1 MKLNKKA
8 RELLDRY
15 LLGVKRKLSG
25 KEREDITNEIES
37 YIFDTLEEKYANV
50 DEITTNELEVV
61 LKEMGAP
68 IKVAG
73 QFAQQRSLIGP
84 RLFPIYILVLKIL
97 VGVVIGAITLG
108 MIITTV
114 LGESGNFW
122 MTLLEYLGTIWSGA
136 LSTGGMVTLIFA
148 IIEHCTEGKSLDE
161 LEELKELNEFKISD
175 LPDLP
180 AEEKQPGKVGLIVEI
195 VLGVIGITF
204 FSYIQSSGG
213 LVPYFTNPWSE
224 MQSLRLFTES
234 FIQYVPFMI
243 ALAGLDIAR
252 NATILVQ
259 GYHSALTNWW
269 EIITKG
275 ANVVLMVFL
284 VQAFPIISLEGFQ
297 QIIGTEGFAN
307 LENLANIGIKIAMG
321 LGIFGSIVDIIRKIT
336 REIRNPTI

>member
-1 MKLNKKA
+1 MKLNKNA

-50 DEITTNELEVV
+50 DEITTDKLEVV

-84 RLFPIYILVLKIL
+84 RLFPIYVLVLKIL
-97 VGVVIGAITLG
+97 ISVVVGALTLST
-108 MIITTV
+108 IITTI
-114 LGESGNFW
+114 LGEGGNFW
-122 MTLLEYLGTIWSGA
+122 MILLKYLGTIWSGA
-136 LSTGGMVTLIFA
+136 LSTAGTVTLIFA
-148 IIEHCTEGKSLDE
+148 IIEHCTEGKPIDE
-161 LEELKELNEFKISD
+161 FEELKELNELKISD
-175 LPDLP
+175 LPELP
-180 AEEKQPGKVGLIVEI
+180 AEEKQPGKVCLIVEI

-204 FSYIQSSGG
+204 FSYIQSTNG
-213 LVPYFTNPWSE
+213 LVPYFTHPWSE
-224 MQSLRLFTES
+224 TQTMRLFTEN
-234 FIQYVPFMI
+234 FIQYVPFII

-269 EIITKG
+269 EAITKG
-275 ANVVLMVFL
+275 ANIVLLVFL
-284 VQAFPIISLEGFQ
+284 LQAFPIISLDGFQ
-297 QIIGTEGFAN
+297 QISGAGGIAG
-307 LENLANIGIKIAMG
+307 LEKLANTGLKIAMG
-321 LGIFGSIVDIIRKIT
+321 LGIFSNIIDIVRKVA
-336 REIRNPTI
+336 REIRNPTV